1 MNSRSWGPG
10 KPSAGATAQTRGD
23 GSTAG
28 PGSAG
33 EQPGSDRTGSARMVI
48 GFASLL
54 LTLLSLVLWIA
65 ASRAWD
71 GLALLTLIFAVT
83 FIWSIG
89 GFRWSFYTS

>member
-10 KPSAGATAQTRGD
+10 EAAGAASQTRGD

-48 GFASLL
+48 GMASFM
-54 LTLLSLVLWIA
+54 LTLLCVVITVVTWTVNGVAVLGTA
-65 ASRAWD
+65 F
-71 GLALLTLIFAVT
+71 LIV
-83 FIWSIG
+83 FIWAIG
-89 GFRWSFYTS
+89 AHRRAFWSD